1 MHMAQNN
8 GDNAKKARKLC
19 EHGLWPEVLSFAQ
32 HWHQDHPTDYLAL
45 FYMGLGHAGL
55 KQFPQA
61 EAAYR
66 QALALDGTDARVW
79 DNLAGVLYE
88 NLQRKTEGI
97 SLAEQAVKIN
107 PGHKVGWANL
117 ATMVGRLGK
126 YEQAIAYADRAI
138 ALDSKFVEAHLHK
151 AAAGLA
157 LGKLE
162 VVKEVCQ
169 TLAAIEPEKFRRAR

>member
-1 MHMAQNN
+1 MAQNN
-8 GDNAKKARKLC
+8 GDNARKARRLC
-19 EHGLWPEVLSFAQ
+19 EQGLWPEVLSFAQ
-32 HWHQDHPTDYLAL
+32 QWHKDHPADYLPL
-45 FYMGLGHAGL
+45 FYTGLGHSGL

-61 EAAYR
+61 ETAYR
-66 QALALDGTDARVW
+66 QALALNGTDARVW

-88 NLQRKTEGI
+88 NLQRHTEGI

-126 YEQAIAYADRAI
+126 YEQAMTYAECAI
-138 ALDSKFVEAHLHK
+138 ALDSKFVEAYLHK
-151 AAAGLA
+151 ASAGLA
-157 LGKLE
+157 LGRLE
-162 VVKEVCQ
+162 VVKEICQ